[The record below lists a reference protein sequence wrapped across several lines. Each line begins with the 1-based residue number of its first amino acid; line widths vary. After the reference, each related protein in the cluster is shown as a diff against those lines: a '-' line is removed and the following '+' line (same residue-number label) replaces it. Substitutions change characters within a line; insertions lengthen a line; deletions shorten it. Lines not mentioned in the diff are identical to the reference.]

1 MSDKSRRCAPI
12 KSFIFPVPSK
22 IEAPHITRSS
32 GFQATPRTALVTTM
46 IQKYAL
52 ITKLPS
58 FSRLQSEML

>member
-1 MSDKSRRCAPI
+1 M
-12 KSFIFPVPSK
+12 KSFTFPVPSK
-22 IEAPHITRSS
+22 IKAPRITRNS
-32 GFQATPRTALVTTM
+32 GFQATPRTALVTT